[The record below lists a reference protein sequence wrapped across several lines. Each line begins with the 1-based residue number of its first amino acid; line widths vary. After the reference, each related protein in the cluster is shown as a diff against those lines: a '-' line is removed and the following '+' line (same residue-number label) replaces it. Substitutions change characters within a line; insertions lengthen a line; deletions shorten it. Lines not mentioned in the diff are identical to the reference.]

1 MNDRQINDF
10 IKIFLKI
17 INYLNKVHFYCIFL
31 NKCKLLTLI
40 TEGII

>member
-1 MNDRQINDF
+1 MDDRQINEF

-17 INYLNKVHFYCIFL
+17 INYLKVHFYCIFL